1 MGKIGKMISSLVF
14 LGLFGSWFTFTIW
27 GIVQWTNP
35 ASFISNKTAISL
47 LYVPLFIGMFILFVI
62 LGIIVGASGKK
73 KKKDEEKKD
82 FIPKDIKDKFSKFFE
97 KKDGVSKEGEEF
109 ADQIPQEIKDKF
121 NDFFKKMAEEN
132 K

>member
-1 MGKIGKMISSLVF
+1 MGKIGKMISSLIF

-35 ASFISNKTAISL
+35 ASFISNKTTISL

-62 LGIIVGASGKK
+62 LGIIVGAAGKK

-82 FIPKDIKDKFSKFFE
+82 FIPKDIKDKFGKFFE
-97 KKDGVSKEGEEF
+97 KKAGDTAEGEEI
-109 ADQIPQEIKDKF
+109 ADKIPKEIKDKF
-121 NDFFKKMAEEN
+121 EEFFKKIAEES
-132 K
+132 